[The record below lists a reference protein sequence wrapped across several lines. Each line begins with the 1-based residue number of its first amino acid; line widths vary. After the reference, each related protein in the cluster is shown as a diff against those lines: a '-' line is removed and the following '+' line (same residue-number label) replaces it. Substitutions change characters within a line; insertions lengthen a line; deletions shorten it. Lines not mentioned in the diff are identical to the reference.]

1 MFRGVNWGAETC
13 EAPSE
18 ALKQP
23 QSLKPKKQL
32 EYNEEVAAA
41 HQEATYRDLTPHAV
55 EPGQALVTL
64 HGFVALVALGGAVPL
79 HPEMM
84 HYLQSRGGEEG
95 RRERRKHERHT
106 NNKPGRRQKT
116 QMLPRSASFR

>member
-32 EYNEEVAAA
+32 EYNEEEAAA
-41 HQEATYRDLTPHAV
+41 PREAAYRDLTPHAV

-84 HYLQSRGGEEG
+84 HYLQSQGAGGGREQEG
-95 RRERRKHERHT
+95 RWERRKHIRE
-106 NNKPGRRQKT
+106 QK
-116 QMLPRSASFR
+116 Q